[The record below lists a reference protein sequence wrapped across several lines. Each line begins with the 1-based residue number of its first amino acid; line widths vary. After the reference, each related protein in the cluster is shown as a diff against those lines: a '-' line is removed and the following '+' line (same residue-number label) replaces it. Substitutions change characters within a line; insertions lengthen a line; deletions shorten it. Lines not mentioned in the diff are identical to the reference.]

1 MRLGRT
7 RTNHVDTRTRA
18 HGDAPQPQYH
28 AWSSWSTAVALH
40 LANERRAT
48 QVQTVETFVGL
59 PQGFLQSM
67 QRSASGEC
75 TCSSAACTARVDAI
89 KQTAKFALG
98 NHSYDAQGRL
108 AAVDTAYIS
117 VAMLNCSTSRRRRR
131 RLRASG
137 VGVLLQINVKDA
149 DVSREVGGTN
159 STLQARTY
167 SP

>member
-1 MRLGRT
+1 
-7 RTNHVDTRTRA
+7 
-18 HGDAPQPQYH
+18 
-28 AWSSWSTAVALH
+28 
-40 LANERRAT
+40 
-48 QVQTVETFVGL
+48 
-59 PQGFLQSM
+59 M

-117 VAMLNCSTSRRRRR
+117 VAMLNCSTSRRRR
-131 RLRASG
+131 LRASG
-137 VGVLLQINVKDA
+137 VGVLLQINVQDA

-159 STLQARTY
+159 STLQARTPTGQATV
-167 SP
+167 SGGRAHSTGTRGRAT